1 MRLEVENGERR
12 IVLGPLKEKAL
23 IKYKEKI

>member
-1 MRLEVENGERR
+1 MRLEVENSEKR
-12 IVLGPLKEKAL
+12 IVLGPLKGEAL